1 MKVRSPEG
9 RLWRIGRS
17 PDPWAWPD
25 WAHAAGDGT
34 FGNRW
39 DDPAGSYRVLYAAS
53 ERLGAFIEVL
63 ARFRPDPRVAAGLA
77 EVRGDA
83 GRALPPGAVPV
94 SWLRNRRIGEATISG
109 AFADVGHSTSLAQ
122 IRRQLGARLARH
134 RLPDL
139 DGAAIRLRAPR
150 RLTQEISRWVYAQT
164 APDGGRAFAGISY
177 LSRLGDELRNWAI
190 FEPASAREARAL
202 PRDVRVHRI
211 RPDDPDLRRAL
222 ELLGLVL
229 APAERGREGRSYFN

>member
-1 MKVRSPEG
+1 VKGRTPDG

-25 WAHAAGDGT
+25 WSHAAADGT

-53 ERLGAFIEVL
+53 GRLGAFIEVL
-63 ARFRPDPRVAAGLA
+63 ARFRPDPQVVAGLA
-77 EVRGDA
+77 GVRGDA
-83 GRALPPGAVPV
+83 GRTLPPGAVPA
-94 SWLRNRRIGEATISG
+94 SWLRSRRIGEASIAGT
-109 AFADVGHSTSLAQ
+109 FADVGHSASLAR
-122 IRRQLGARLARH
+122 IRRQLGVRLARY

-139 DGAAIRLRAPR
+139 DGSAIRLRAPR
-150 RLTQEISRWVYAQT
+150 RLTQEISRWVYEQT
-164 APDGGRAFAGISY
+164 AADGRRAFAGIAY

-190 FEPASAREARAL
+190 FEPASAREARVL

-211 RPDDPDLRRAL
+211 RADDPDLRRAL
-222 ELLGLVL
+222 ELLGLELVL
-229 APAERGREGRSYFN
+229 G